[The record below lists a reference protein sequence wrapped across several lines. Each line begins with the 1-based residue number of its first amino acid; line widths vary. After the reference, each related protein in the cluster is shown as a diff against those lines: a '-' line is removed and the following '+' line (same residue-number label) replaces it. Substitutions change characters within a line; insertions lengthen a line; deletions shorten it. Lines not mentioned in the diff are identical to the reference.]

1 MTSKSN
7 VIILPTETFS
17 CISQNSFVREEKFIR
32 RKNNNLL
39 FESGIGKKRP
49 NKINSHSHLSTKEIS
64 PSKYRRNFFFEKM
77 DEVKQYKEDSDK
89 KLHKK
94 CNFIEHNYT
103 MLNTDN
109 TYYNLSDISSLNLNT
124 SREESSSDDDNEY
137 AIEFNYKN

>member
-17 CISQNSFVREEKFIR
+17 FNSQNSFVREEKFIR
-32 RKNNNLL
+32 RKNYILL
-39 FESGIGKKRP
+39 FESGTGMKRN
-49 NKINSHSHLSTKEIS
+49 NKINSHSHFSTKEIS

-77 DEVKQYKEDSDK
+77 DEVKQYKEDNDK

-109 TYYNLSDISSLNLNT
+109 SYYKISQVL
-124 SREESSSDDDNEY
+124 
-137 AIEFNYKN
+137 I

>member
-1 MTSKSN
+1 MTNKSN

-17 CISQNSFVREEKFIR
+17 CNSQNSFVREEKFIR

-39 FESGIGKKRP
+39 FESGIGKKRS
-49 NKINSHSHLSTKEIS
+49 NKINSHLSTKEIS

-109 TYYNLSDISSLNLNT
+109 TYNNLSDISSLNLNT

-137 AIEFNYKN
+137 ANEFNYKN

>member
-7 VIILPTETFS
+7 VIILPIETFS

-32 RKNNNLL
+32 RKNNNIL
-39 FESGIGKKRP
+39 FESGTGKKRL
-49 NKINSHSHLSTKEIS
+49 NKINSHLSTKEIS
-64 PSKYRRNFFFEKM
+64 PSKYRNNFFFEKM
-77 DEVKQYKEDSDK
+77 DEVKQYKEDNDK

-109 TYYNLSDISSLNLNT
+109 SYNNLSDISSLNLNT

-137 AIEFNYKN
+137 AIEFNY

>member
-1 MTSKSN
+1 MTNKSN

-17 CISQNSFVREEKFIR
+17 CNSQNSFVREEKFIR
-32 RKNNNLL
+32 RKNYILL
-39 FESGIGKKRP
+39 FESGTGMKRS
-49 NKINSHSHLSTKEIS
+49 NKINSHLSTKEIS
-64 PSKYRRNFFFEKM
+64 PSKYRSNFFFEKM

-109 TYYNLSDISSLNLNT
+109 SYNNLSDISSLNLNT
-124 SREESSSDDDNEY
+124 SREESSSDDDDEY
-137 AIEFNYKN
+137 SIEFNYKN

>member
-1 MTSKSN
+1 MTNKSN

-17 CISQNSFVREEKFIR
+17 FNSQNSFVREEKFIR

-39 FESGIGKKRP
+39 FESGIGKKRS
-49 NKINSHSHLSTKEIS
+49 NKINSHLSTKEIS

-77 DEVKQYKEDSDK
+77 DEVKQYKEDNDK

-94 CNFIEHNYT
+94 GSFNFIEHNYT

-109 TYYNLSDISSLNLNT
+109 SYNNLSDISSLNLNT

-137 AIEFNYKN
+137 SIEFNY

>member
-1 MTSKSN
+1 MTNKSN

-17 CISQNSFVREEKFIR
+17 CNSQNSFVREEKFIR

-39 FESGIGKKRP
+39 FESGIGKKRS
-49 NKINSHSHLSTKEIS
+49 NKINSHLSTKEIS

-77 DEVKQYKEDSDK
+77 DEVKQYKEDNDK

-94 CNFIEHNYT
+94 CTFIEHNYT

-109 TYYNLSDISSLNLNT
+109 SYNNLSDISSLNLNT
-124 SREESSSDDDNEY
+124 SREESSSYDDDEY
-137 AIEFNYKN
+137 SIEFNYKN

>member
-1 MTSKSN
+1 MTNKSN

-32 RKNNNLL
+32 RKNYILL
-39 FESGIGKKRP
+39 FENGTGMKRN

-77 DEVKQYKEDSDK
+77 DEVKQYKEDNDK

-94 CNFIEHNYT
+94 GSFNFIEHNYT

-109 TYYNLSDISSLNLNT
+109 SYYNLSDISSLNLNT
-124 SREESSSDDDNEY
+124 SREESSSDDDDEYEY
-137 AIEFNYKN
+137 AV